1 MYFTSRTYMMLSL
14 RCEQA
19 RSQGTI
25 NDVNL
30 LASKDNGS
38 DHYAEQKKVRNHYI
52 LVLLHTV
59 WTVKSVQRMYTGS
72 SHNVVLGTGKKSHQV
87 NFALSEYSPNANLFN

>member
-52 LVLLHTV
+52 L
-59 WTVKSVQRMYTGS
+59 
-72 SHNVVLGTGKKSHQV
+72 HNDAFLTILV
-87 NFALSEYSPNANLFN
+87 